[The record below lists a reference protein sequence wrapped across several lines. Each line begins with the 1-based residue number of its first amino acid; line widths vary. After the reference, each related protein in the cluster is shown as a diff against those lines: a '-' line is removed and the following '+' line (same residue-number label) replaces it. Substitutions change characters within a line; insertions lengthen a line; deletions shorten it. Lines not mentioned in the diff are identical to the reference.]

1 MPQAKDTKVQ
11 DKPEEGK
18 PQSEVHAEPKPAEED
33 SLPKD
38 TKPRTK
44 EQFDKLTD
52 SNKVLKEKLD
62 VFEKNEKKESVLD
75 SLKPKAPPVIPT
87 PTGVPPTIVATPQ
100 PVDKPTL
107 VDPEGYVNATVLQT
121 QLSEANQKATA
132 ADERARQ
139 ATARFEKF
147 EETTQIRNAY
157 EKYPQLDPNDDKFDK
172 KFFERTRKELIVQM
186 VNGEK
191 DVLKAAT
198 TVSEDY
204 QSPAPKEEVRED
216 SKEDAKEAKTN
227 INAGMNRSASRS
239 PDLSKESDGDLVKR
253 TQKGDRDAF
262 AERMKRAG
270 Y

>member
-11 DKPEEGK
+11 DNKEEGK
-18 PQSEVHAEPKPAEED
+18 PQSELHTEPKPAEED
-33 SLPKD
+33 SLPED

-75 SLKPKAPPVIPT
+75 SLKPKTLPVVPT

-100 PVDKPTL
+100 PVAEPTL
-107 VDPEGYVNATVLQT
+107 VDQEGYVNANVLQA
-121 QLSEANQKATA
+121 QLSDAQQKATA
-132 ADERARQ
+132 ADDRARQ

-157 EKYPQLDPNDDKFDK
+157 DKYPQLDPNSEKFDK

-204 QSPAPKEEVRED
+204 TSPAPKEEVRED
-216 SKEDAKEAKTN
+216 KKEDAKEAKTN

-239 PDLSKESDGDLVKR
+239 ANLTELSEEDLVTR